1 MESDWTTSPEEWDR
15 ARRCHKCGRQLFP
28 TNARSAEIWAV
39 AAYDKWM
46 ATGKTPETQ
55 RDERAPGL
63 LELLARRNKFHP
75 LT

>member
-1 MESDWTTSPEEWDR
+1 METSWNTSPEQWDR

-28 TNARSAEIWAV
+28 ADARTAEAWAV

-46 ATGKTPETQ
+46 ATGKSPETQ

-63 LELLARRNKFHP
+63 LELLARRGKFHP
-75 LT
+75 LS